1 MLLNKY
7 ALLIPLI
14 IGFVGYTQQGISG
27 KIIDGDFNEPLPFA
41 NIIIKETDQG
51 VITDFDGNF
60 SIDLNTGTYSILASF
75 IGYQTKEI
83 LGIKVSEGD
92 YAVLD
97 IVLLSAASGLEE
109 VIISVEAD
117 TNSEASV
124 LEIQKKSAS
133 LMDGLSAQSFK
144 KVGASTIANAVKRVP
159 GVSVQ
164 GGKYVY
170 VRGLGDRYSK
180 SILNGVDIP
189 GLDPDKNTVQMD
201 LFPTNMLSNI
211 QITKSAR
218 ADLPADFTGG
228 VIDIITKDI
237 PASKEILV
245 SASIEYNPKMHFNN
259 QFLGYE
265 GSATDWLGFDD
276 GKRANPLEDQIADD
290 SNPRLGVELDPT
302 ISTGLGSINRISS
315 LAQRFD
321 PQMGPLT
328 NNSAMDYG
336 FSLGLAN
343 RYSVGNESELG
354 VLFSVAY
361 KKSQSYFEEARNNI
375 YNLNSD
381 TFVFEFEK
389 NRIQFG
395 SIGENDVIA
404 NGLLGLSFKTGM
416 SRFKLNVFHIQNGQS
431 TAGDFRQ
438 ETRFSDFIDFNKYSL
453 EYFERSISNIQLS
466 GLHNF
471 NNGQFKIEWTGSA
484 TLAKIH
490 DKDIR
495 NTAFQDENEEFSIPN
510 NAEPK
515 RIWRYLDEL
524 NMVGKLNVTQR
535 YSLFGRDA
543 LLKLGGYVSQKERD
557 FYIDEFSIST
567 NYTSSRHW
575 DRINGDPNRI
585 LSADNIVSIDNP
597 KGTFFNANTTIRQD
611 VNKFSSIQ
619 ENIAGYI
626 SNEFNVS
633 EKIKSIIGL
642 RVENYRVFY
651 TGENSQR
658 GLVFEN
664 QELMNK
670 TDLFPSINVI
680 YSLTQNSNL
689 RLAYS
694 KTTARPS
701 FKEASIAAI
710 FDPISNLTFIGNI
723 DIKPAYIDNYDIRYE
738 NYAQSAQLFAF
749 SLFYKN
755 LINPIEIGFVRAATS
770 NYTPRNLGDATI
782 YGAELE
788 LRKRLSEW
796 IPILKYFSLSF
807 NGSYIIS
814 DEPFSADERDLRTN
828 ALREG
833 ETLDD
838 GRELQGQSPFLIN
851 TGITYDQSEKGL
863 QAGLYFNVQGKT
875 LEVVGDGFYP
885 DVYTMPFNDLS
896 LNVIKNFKNNTS
908 LTFKVENILGDKRE
922 SLYQSFGAKD
932 QYFRFR
938 DPGTSLSIGYQ
949 ISL

>member
-1 MLLNKY
+1 MRLKKY
-7 ALLIPLI
+7 ALLIPWMM
-14 IGFVGYTQQGISG
+14 GFISYAQQGISG
-27 KIIDGDFNEPLPFA
+27 KIVDGDFNQPLPFA
-41 NIIIKETDQG
+41 NVIIKDTDQG
-51 VITDFDGNF
+51 VVADFDGHF
-60 SIDLNTGTYSILASF
+60 SVELNPGTYSILASF
-75 IGYQTKEI
+75 IGYQTKEV
-83 LGIKVSEGD
+83 LGIEVSEGN

-97 IVLLSAASGLEE
+97 IVLSSAASGLEE
-109 VIISVEAD
+109 VIISVEAS

-133 LMDGLSAQSFK
+133 LMDGLSAQAFK
-144 KVGASTIANAVKRVP
+144 KVGASTIASAVKRVP

-237 PASKEILV
+237 PISKEISV
-245 SASIEYNPKMHFNN
+245 SASLEYNPQMHFNN
-259 QFLGYE
+259 QFLSYQ
-265 GSATDWLGFDD
+265 GSAIDWLGFDD
-276 GKRANPLEDQIADD
+276 GKRANPLEEQIAED

-302 ISTGLGSINRISS
+302 ISNGPGSINRIST

-321 PQMGPLT
+321 SQMGPIT
-328 NNSAMDYG
+328 KSSAIDYG

-343 RYSVGNESELG
+343 RYSVGQESELG

-361 KKSQSYFEEARNNI
+361 KKTQSYFEDARNNI
-375 YNLNSD
+375 YNLNPDKSD
-381 TFVFEFEK
+381 FEFEE

-404 NGLLGLSFKTGM
+404 NGLLGLSFKTGL
-416 SRFKLNVFHIQNGQS
+416 SRFKFNVFHIQNGQS

-453 EYFERSISNIQLS
+453 EYFERSISNVQLS

-471 NNGQFKIEWTGSA
+471 NNGKFKMEWTGSA

-495 NTAFQDENEEFSIPN
+495 NTAFQDENGEFSIPN

-515 RIWRYLDEL
+515 RIWRYLDEVNL
-524 NMVGKLNVTQR
+524 VGKLDLTQR
-535 YSLFGRDA
+535 YSLFSRDA
-543 LLKLGGYVSQKERD
+543 LLKFGGYASQKERD

-567 NYTSSRHW
+567 NYTSSRDW
-575 DRINGDPNRI
+575 ARINGDPNRI
-585 LSADNIVSIDNP
+585 LSLDNIVSLDNP
-597 KGTFFNANTTIRQD
+597 RGTFLNANTTIRQD
-611 VNKFSSIQ
+611 VNKFRSTQ
-619 ENIAGYI
+619 QNVAGYI
-626 SNEFNVS
+626 SNEFQLS

-642 RVENYRVFY
+642 RVENYSVFY

-658 GLVFEN
+658 DLVFEN
-664 QELMNK
+664 QELINE

-723 DIKPAYIDNYDIRYE
+723 DINPTYIDNYDIRFE
-738 NYAQSAQLFAF
+738 NYGQSAQLFAF
-749 SLFYKN
+749 SLFYKS
-755 LINPIEIGFVRAATS
+755 LVNPIEIGFVRAATS
-770 NYTPRNLGDATI
+770 NYTPRNLGDARV
-782 YGAELE
+782 YGVELE

-796 IPILKYFSLSF
+796 ISSLESFSFNF

-814 DEPFSADERDLRTN
+814 DEPFSEDERDLRTN

-838 GRELQGQSPFLIN
+838 SRELQGQSPYLIN
-851 TGITYDQSEKGL
+851 AGLAYDQTEIGL
-863 QAGLYFNVQGKT
+863 QVGLYFNVQGKT

-908 LTFKVENILGDKRE
+908 LTLKVENILGDKRE
-922 SLYQSFGAKD
+922 SLYQSFGAED
-932 QYFRFR
+932 RYFRFR